1 MYPPVVSLDGFANID
16 RGMFRAV
23 SNLTE
28 DLECCKEQVRSGLL
42 YNSFKINLQ
51 IWGGVLE
58 SLRLDRLM
66 YCTGIFTHI
75 SVRVFLLMDGQ
86 KLGVLETSGV
96 LLHSVPTYEK
106 EQYIYVHAIF
116 CTNLPFIKK
125 ILTAINMLS
134 LGTKCVHFLIMTIR
148 NITISPLKL
157 TASCYGRKLNN
168 YDQFKFK
175 HTNHY

>member
-66 YCTGIFTHI
+66 YCTGTFTHI
-75 SVRVFLLMDGQ
+75 SVSVFVNGRP
-86 KLGVLETSGV
+86 ETRSTGDFMSFTAQSANIRREA
-96 LLHSVPTYEK
+96 LHLRPRDILYKFTFY
-106 EQYIYVHAIF
+106 
-116 CTNLPFIKK
+116 KK
-125 ILTAINMLS
+125 NFN
-134 LGTKCVHFLIMTIR
+134 G
-148 NITISPLKL
+148 N
-157 TASCYGRKLNN
+157 
-168 YDQFKFK
+168 
-175 HTNHY
+175 